1 MVYFDNTTETQ
12 RVHIPRTDI
21 EASAYHPSTGG
32 TERYYAGTN
41 IEITPTNVINVTGL
55 TEAIQETVTAMT
67 LDYATTGD
75 VETMISEATS
85 DFVTSGDVQSQIT
98 SQTQNFVTSG
108 DVETMVSGFTT
119 TGDVETMISSATSGM
134 ATTQDVENAVSGKAD
149 TTAVTQSI
157 SDALTAYTPTTD
169 FATINGSAI
178 TEGGDIV
185 IEGGGDAS
193 SVEMITE
200 LPIDPVDGAVYNY
213 NGTLVKYVDAA
224 GKWGV
229 WYGIN
234 ATKSYS
240 YKDNNNVGNTAILT
254 YAVIPDEMD
263 GKLLC
268 VCHYFTSNYLYP
280 YFDLENDCLN
290 VYTNSADTTTT
301 AYIVRHNGGPVTMN
315 LTQYQTVICEWS
327 ENRIRITQNGGLTYN
342 IIDTPCSVETNTAH
356 YELTSIPGAYV
367 KGNLY
372 PECGVIPY
380 VAENGIVD
388 GFSYAVDS
396 GYVKINGTYRYFI
409 KGRSY
414 ASWGDIYV
422 PTTSGV
428 TGSLCVSQGNVAPVW
443 KTIAQALGIDFW
455 TGTQAEYDAM
465 ASHNATTLYIIVEDN
480 S

>member
-1 MVYFDNTTETQ
+1 MIYLENTNETQ

-108 DVETMVSGFTT
+108 DVETMISGFTT

-200 LPIDPVDGAVYNY
+200 LPTDPVDGAVYNY
-213 NGTLVKYVDAA
+213 NGVLIKYVD
-224 GKWGV
+224 GPGNWGEWLGDTGAEV
-229 WYGIN
+229 RRK
-234 ATKSYS
+234 ATP
-240 YKDNNNVGNTAILT
+240 GNGTSFT
-254 YAVIPDEMD
+254 YAGEIPSSMD
-263 GKLLC
+263 GQQLC
-268 VCHYFTSNYLYP
+268 RSRYFTSSIINWYLDLSNNRLIGRMSNVDTYTVTKDGSPITAQTGSYTQRVSWVGNKISFVSDGSYVGWGAVYP
-280 YFDLENDCLN
+280 LVD
-290 VYTNSADTTTT
+290 
-301 AYIVRHNGGPVTMN
+301 
-315 LTQYQTVICEWS
+315 EW
-327 ENRIRITQNGGLTYN
+327 
-342 IIDTPCSVETNTAH
+342 CSVVTNTAH
-356 YELTSIPGAYV
+356 YELVEPASAAFSEFASEYPTTVYVTQDGRIKSLGVPVYSASTRINNTYRAYV
-367 KGNLY
+367 TTESGNAFPQMIV
-372 PECGVIPY
+372 PE
-380 VAENGIVD
+380 
-388 GFSYAVDS
+388 
-396 GYVKINGTYRYFI
+396 
-409 KGRSY
+409 
-414 ASWGDIYV
+414 
-422 PTTSGV
+422 TTGA
-428 TGSLCVSQGNVAPVW
+428 TGSLCVSSGGYVAPVW